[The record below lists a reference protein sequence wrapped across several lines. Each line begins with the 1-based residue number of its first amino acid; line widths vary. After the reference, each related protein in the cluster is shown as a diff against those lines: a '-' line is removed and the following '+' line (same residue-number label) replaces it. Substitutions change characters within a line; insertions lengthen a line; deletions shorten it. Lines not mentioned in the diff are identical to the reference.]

1 MGTGELP
8 VKMIEGLKTWWQRQT
23 GEEETPFDGDSPAF
37 IASLLVHLGILLIL
51 GFIPLVIRD
60 NQISL
65 TVSIPTPEEKVELK
79 IPEEF
84 YFSENPAEEVGANSV
99 NGEAVALSVAPTI
112 SEISAIPSHM
122 EMTTPVDNAQ
132 IEINNMIEVA
142 TGLNYNANLAV
153 KGAAG
158 EGTTGAAGAIDRIT
172 HEILLSLEERKTLV
186 VWLFDGTASLVPQ
199 RRAIHDRFQ
208 RIYEELGIIEAAG
221 KGAFAKY
228 DEKPLLSSVIS
239 FGTGVQL
246 MTKKPTDNV
255 EDLKKAVAEIKNDD
269 SGTENVFSAVYEA
282 AKLYAEYRYTSSDE
296 AKPDRNVMLVVFTDE
311 AGSDQTRMED
321 SIKMCRRWAMPV
333 YVIGVPAP
341 FGKRETMMKWVN
353 PDPKFD
359 QTAGWGVV
367 EQGPES
373 LRPERIKLGFS
384 GSKETDD
391 AMDSGFGPFALT
403 RLCYETGGIYFAV
416 HPNRDTRK
424 AVSRNDTEAYSG
436 YLKYF
441 FDPEVMRRY
450 RPDYLSLN
458 EYDKRVSQNKA
469 RWALVSAASN
479 PQLEQMENAKTKFV
493 KSDEAK
499 FAADLSDAQQAAARL
514 DPKVNALYE
523 PLRLGEADRDK
534 ETVLRWEAGYDL
546 AMGRTMAVKVRTE
559 SYNAMLAAA
568 KRGLKFKDPKNNTWI
583 LQPDDEISVGSQMAK
598 MAERAKMYLE
608 RVAKEHAGTP
618 WALLAERELK
628 DPLGW
633 KWTEDYTDLAPKPK
647 NNAAA
652 AAAAPANDKRMML
665 AKPKPK
671 APVPKL

>member
-1 MGTGELP
+1 M
-8 VKMIEGLKTWWQRQT
+8 KMIEGLKTWWQRQT

-37 IASLLVHLGILLIL
+37 LASLLVHLGVILVL
-51 GFIPLVIRD
+51 GFIPLAIRD

-65 TVSIPTPEEKVELK
+65 TVSVPTPEEKVELK
-79 IPEEF
+79 VPEEF
-84 YFSENPAEEVGANSV
+84 YFSETPAEEVGANSL

-122 EMTTPVDNAQ
+122 EMTTPVDNAH

-158 EGTTGAAGAIDRIT
+158 EGTTGAAGAIDRLT

-186 VWLFDGTASLVPQ
+186 VWLFDGTASLIPQ
-199 RRAIHDRFQ
+199 RRTIHDRFQ

-239 FGTGVQL
+239 FGSSMNL
-246 MTKKPTDNV
+246 MTKKPTDSV
-255 EDLKKAVAEIKNDD
+255 EDLKKAVADIKNDD
-269 SGTENVFSAVYEA
+269 SGTENVFAAVYEA
-282 AKLYAEYRYTSSDE
+282 AKLYAEYRYTSSDS
-296 AKPDRNVMLVVFTDE
+296 ASPDRNVMLVVFTDE
-311 AGSDQTRMED
+311 AGSDENRMED
-321 SIKMCRRWAMPV
+321 AVKMCRRWAMPV

-424 AVSRNDTEAYSG
+424 TVSRNDTEAYSG

-450 RPDYLSLN
+450 RPDYLSLT

-479 PQLEQMENAKTKFV
+479 PQLAQMENAKTRFV

-499 FAADLSDAQQAAARL
+499 FSADLSEAQQGAARL
-514 DPKVNALYE
+514 EPKVNALYE
-523 PLRLGEADRDK
+523 HLRLGEADRQK
-534 ETVLRWEAGYDL
+534 ETVPRWQAGYDL

-598 MAERAKMYLE
+598 MGERAKMYLD
-608 RVAKEHAGTP
+608 RVVKEHAGTP

-633 KWTEDYTDLAPKPK
+633 KWVEEYTDLAPKPK
-647 NNAAA
+647 ANPNA
-652 AAAAPANDKRMML
+652 AAAAPADDKRMML
-665 AKPKPK
+665 KKPKPK